1 MQEKSS
7 KLYVERR
14 MPFDEIE
21 ELKNAFV
28 KDLLPEKVYL
38 FGSFAEGRANEESD
52 YDFYIVVVNDSEKD
66 MLRLTTRAYK
76 AIRDKQH
83 RPVDII
89 INTSKTFEER
99 KKRASSVESE
109 VAKKGVL
116 LYG

>member
-52 YDFYIVVVNDSEKD
+52 YDFYIVVNDSEKD

-76 AIRDKQH
+76 AIRDKQY